1 MWLLYFIL
9 LLSGAEIGTAKRWF
23 KLDRIINETDTI
35 NHESGTVEYSFT
47 IPNPAFKR

>member
-9 LLSGAEIGTAKRWF
+9 LLSVAEIGTAKRWF

-47 IPNPAFKR
+47 IPNPAFMR

>member
-1 MWLLYFIL
+1 MWLPYFIL

-35 NHESGTVEYSFT
+35 NHGSGTVEYNFT
-47 IPNPAFKR
+47 IPNPAFMR